1 MEKEIRCA
9 MEHLSNVDPIMHS
22 IMVRHQWEC
31 PIGQQ
36 SKTIYELFIG
46 AIIGQKIRF
55 FAARYIRQKLYK
67 HLGEIT
73 PSNLEKTSDQDLQ
86 EIGLGTSISIIRRF
100 HSHYLLKFPSEN
112 PSSDQLKQ
120 FCLECK
126 QVKGIGD
133 WTVNNVLIMSG
144 LDLDVFL
151 TGDKFIQRK
160 FDKFYPNQNINNVQ
174 LKWAPYRSVAM
185 WFLWR
190 P

>member
-1 MEKEIRCA
+1 MEREIKCA
-9 MEHLSNVDPIMHS
+9 MEHLSNVDPIMHL
-22 IMVRHQWEC
+22 IMEMYQWEC

-55 FAARYIRQKLYK
+55 FQAKNIRQKLYT
-67 HLGEIT
+67 HLKEIT

-86 EIGLGTSISIIRRF
+86 KMGLSTSQISIIRQF
-100 HSHYLLKFPSEN
+100 HSHYLLKFPS
-112 PSSDQLKQ
+112 SSDQLKQ

-144 LDLDVFL
+144 LDLDIFL